1 MKPLPYL
8 KLKYIHRFRDRHGKT
23 RHYFRRP
30 GFNGTALPGLAGSAE
45 FMEAY
50 QAALAGDTVPR
61 IEIGARAAPNQEASR
76 RPSRPISNPLP
87 SGISHRTR
95 SASDG
100 VFLSIFAKIMVV

>member
-1 MKPLPYL
+1 MSSLPHL

-30 GFNGTALPGLAGSAE
+30 GFKGTALPGLPGSAE

-50 QAALAGDTVPR
+50 QAALA
-61 IEIGARAAPNQEASR
+61 EEASR

-87 SGISHRTR
+87 SGISHRTHC
-95 SASDG
+95 ASDG